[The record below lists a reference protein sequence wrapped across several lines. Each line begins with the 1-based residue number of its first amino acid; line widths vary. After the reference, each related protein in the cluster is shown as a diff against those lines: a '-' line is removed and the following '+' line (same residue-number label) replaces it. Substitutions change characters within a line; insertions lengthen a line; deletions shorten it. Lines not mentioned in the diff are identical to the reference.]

1 MTFDE
6 NTAFPVKNHPV
17 SFLKLG
23 SMELNLSNKVLKVRI
38 EGFYDAV
45 CWRKVGLNLRFSAI
59 PGGP

>member
-38 EGFYDAV
+38 EGFYEAV
-45 CWRKVGLNLRFSAI
+45 RWRKVGPNLRF
-59 PGGP
+59 

>member
-6 NTAFPVKNHPV
+6 NTALPVQTDPI

-38 EGFYDAV
+38 VGFYEAV
-45 CWRKVGLNLRFSAI
+45 SAQSCAKFVNLS
-59 PGGP
+59 

>member
-6 NTAFPVKNHPV
+6 NIAFPVINHPI

-23 SMELNLSNKVLKVRI
+23 SMELNLSNKVLNVRI
-38 EGFYDAV
+38 EGFYGAV
-45 CWRKVGLNLRFSAI
+45 RWRKVGPNLRFSAH

>member
-6 NTAFPVKNHPV
+6 NIAFPVKHHPV

-23 SMELNLSNKVLKVRI
+23 SMELNLSNKVLTLRIACFYEAVR
-38 EGFYDAV
+38 
-45 CWRKVGLNLRFSAI
+45 WRKVGPNLRFSAN

>member
-6 NTAFPVKNHPV
+6 NTAFPVQNHPI

-23 SMELNLSNKVLKVRI
+23 SMELNISNKVLKVRI
-38 EGFYDAV
+38 EGFYEAV
-45 CWRKVGLNLRFSAI
+45 RWRKVVPNLRFWAN

>member
-23 SMELNLSNKVLKVRI
+23 NMELNLSNKVLKVRI
-38 EGFYDAV
+38 ECFYEAV
-45 CWRKVGLNLRFSAI
+45 CWRKVGPNFRFWAN
-59 PGGP
+59 PGAP